1 MAMNINLE
9 AISELPCVSVS
20 KWVFM
25 QNYSYEKYVLRKS
38 SFSYKMLC
46 LEKFYMKT
54 GFKRI
59 EAQSNLEVACLILQ
73 VYGIVICTQLLP

>member
-1 MAMNINLE
+1 MNINLE

-25 QNYSYEKYVLRKS
+25 QNYSYEKYVLPKS
-38 SFSYKMLC
+38 SFSYVLKSFTWRLH
-46 LEKFYMKT
+46 
-54 GFKRI
+54 GFKGI
-59 EAQSNLEVACLILQ
+59 KAQSNLEVACLILQ